1 MGLICGTPF
10 YHIIDHEY
18 RCQKCRNLYVPLD
31 ANYPC
36 PSCKKLNNNIDDA
49 HFLEYILWM
58 MQKNKDDYGKF
69 TPDILNGNGL
79 GRSIERFV
87 YSIFDKIENGELMYG
102 VDVFDKD
109 IQNYFGENREH
120 TWQNVKDV
128 IASVHAS
135 YVTGFEFKKSKVT
148 IGQRWRKFRKF
159 WKNLVP

>member
-1 MGLICGTPF
+1 MSLLCGTPF
-10 YHIIDHEY
+10 NSIINHEY

-49 HFLEYILWM
+49 HFLKYVIGCMRE
-58 MQKNKDDYGKF
+58 NKTDHNKF
-69 TPDILNGNGL
+69 APDTCEGNGL
-79 GRSIERFV
+79 SRSIERFI
-87 YSIFDKIENGELMYG
+87 YSIFDKIESGEVVYG
-102 VDVFDKD
+102 GDVFDKD

-128 IASVHAS
+128 ITSVHAS
-135 YVTGFEFKKSKVT
+135 YVRGLEFKKSKVT
-148 IGQRWRKFRKF
+148 VGTRWRRCKKF